1 MLQKVK
7 ILFLLLFLCLVS
19 GDLFARRY
27 TIEQYIDSFAPVAMN
42 LKKKTGIPAS
52 VILGV
57 AIVESGFGNSKNCVL
72 LKNHFGIIGRNQLR
86 ANGIP
91 YRSHYKQY
99 ESDSAS
105 YRDFCRVVSSK
116 HYYAKLKNRR
126 PDALWLKHISKT
138 YAAAR
143 KKWVTRI
150 LLVIKKYRLDRF
162 NI

>member
-1 MLQKVK
+1 MNF
-7 ILFLLLFLCLVS
+7 LFVLFIICS
-19 GDLFARRY
+19 FTSESYARRY
-27 TIEQYIDSFAPVAMN
+27 TVEQYLDSFAPIAMN
-42 LKKKTGIPAS
+42 LKKETGIPAS

-57 AIVESGFGNSKNCVL
+57 AMVESGFGNSKNCVL

-99 ESDSAS
+99 ITDSAS

-116 HYYAKLKNRR
+116 HYYAKLKNRK

-143 KKWVTRI
+143 KKWINRI
-150 LLVIKKYRLDRF
+150 LAVIRKYRLDRY